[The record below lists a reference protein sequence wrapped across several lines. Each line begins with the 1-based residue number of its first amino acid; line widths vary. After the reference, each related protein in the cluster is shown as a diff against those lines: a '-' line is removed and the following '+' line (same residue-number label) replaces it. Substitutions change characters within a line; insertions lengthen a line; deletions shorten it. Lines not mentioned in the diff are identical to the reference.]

1 MKLTGYF
8 TIAAT
13 VSCSLVTAF
22 SPLLLR
28 PLVSSSSCCRRTNSN
43 SQLHILI
50 SEEDE
55 ALEAAINRQ
64 VRKKRN
70 FYMRKNEKRHTN
82 SLSILIF

>member
-1 MKLTGYF
+1 MMKLMGYL

-28 PLVSSSSCCRRTNSN
+28 PLVSSSSCCRRTKSN

-64 VRKKRN
+64 VRKRHY
-70 FYMRKNEKRHTN
+70 FYKMKWKETHQ
-82 SLSILIF
+82 LIHVYD

>member
-1 MKLTGYF
+1 MKLIGYI

-13 VSCSLVTAF
+13 VGCSLVTAF

-28 PLVSSSSCCRRTNSN
+28 PLVPSSSCSRRTKST

-64 VRKKRN
+64 VCK
-70 FYMRKNEKRHTN
+70 EA
-82 SLSILIF
+82 LLIVTL